1 MFVRG
6 REYRRE
12 EIHRQLGGQR
22 SSGIVTPRAAPV
34 VLLFSSP
41 SGRAYGYRDG
51 WSEDG
56 RWYFYTGE
64 GQRGDMR
71 LVRGNRA
78 IAEHRASGRQLWVF
92 EFTRPRPLP
101 LPRSHGIRGPHLP
114 TRCSRSRWPAADGG
128 RFPITPAPGVRQVSR
143 LASHR

>member
-41 SGRAYGYRDG
+41 SGRAYGYCDG

-78 IAEHRASGRQLWVF
+78 IAEHRASGRELWVF
-92 EFTRPRPLP
+92 EFTRPGFYRCLGRMEYEGHTFQPGVPDRAGRPRTVVVFRLRPLP
-101 LPRSHGIRGPHLP
+101 E
-114 TRCSRSRWPAADGG
+114 
-128 RFPITPAPGVRQVSR
+128 
-143 LASHR
+143 